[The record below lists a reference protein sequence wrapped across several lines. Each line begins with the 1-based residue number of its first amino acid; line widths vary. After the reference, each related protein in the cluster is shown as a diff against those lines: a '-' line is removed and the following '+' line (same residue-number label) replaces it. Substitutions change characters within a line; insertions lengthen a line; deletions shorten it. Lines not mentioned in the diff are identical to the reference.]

1 MKPSARLKGV
11 AGILLLLWAAVTGA
25 SVAWRLFFMWISVVI
40 LLDLLLRYW
49 AANLSCSVMLRAIGE
64 SHDGNFEITYVFAN
78 NGLLPIPGCWVSVHL
93 EKELGSFALVPEA
106 MAFSISEIKAVRK
119 SFHCPKRGIY
129 AVGGAT
135 AVLPDL
141 LGLRTK
147 AVTYEKKM
155 RVEVFPRKYPVVS
168 LLSSGWEEGGA
179 LRSSGTAEQDY
190 SSISS
195 LRQALPQ
202 EPARHIHWKASAR
215 TEELQVREYETR
227 RRPGVIVLLDNTG
240 EKYSADPEGKIE
252 ERCVEVAAGL
262 VSHWVGRG
270 YAVELMTGSGY
281 GLRIDGAESLES
293 AMRVLMVF
301 APQLQGSLT
310 YALSNLWKER
320 RQGVLLHV
328 VTPML
333 SAQETAACSGV
344 SAHSVSIFQV
354 GTAEEAVAGS
364 LRFTRI
370 PV

>member
-1 MKPSARLKGV
+1 MNPRARLMTAAGV
-11 AGILLLLWAAVTGA
+11 LLLFWAALTGA
-25 SVAWRLFFMWISVVI
+25 AVAWRLFFMWASLMA
-40 LLDLLLRYW
+40 LLNLILRYW
-49 AANLSCSVMLRAIGE
+49 AANLSCSVMLRATGGG
-64 SHDGNFEITYVFAN
+64 HDGDFEISYVFAN
-78 NGLLPIPGCWVSVHL
+78 NGLLPIPGCRVTVHL
-93 EKELGSFALVPEA
+93 EKELGSFDLVPEVLD
-106 MAFSISEIKAVRK
+106 FSISEIKTVRK
-119 SFHCPKRGIY
+119 QFHCPRRGIY

-135 AVLPDL
+135 IVIPDL

-147 AVTYEKKM
+147 TVNYEKQM
-155 RVEVFPRKYPVVS
+155 MAEVFPRKYPVVS
-168 LLSSGWEEGGA
+168 LLSSGREEGGA
-179 LRSSGTAEQDY
+179 LRGSWAAEQDY
-190 SSISS
+190 SSISN

-227 RRPGVIVLLDNTG
+227 QRPGVIVILDGNG

-270 YAVELMTGSGY
+270 YAVELIAGSGSS
-281 GLRIDGAESLES
+281 LRVAEAEGLES

-301 APQLQGSLT
+301 HPQVQGSLID
-310 YALSNLWKER
+310 ALSKLWKER

-333 SAQETAACSGV
+333 SAQETAACTET
-344 SAHSVSIFQV
+344 SAGSVAVFQV
-354 GTAEEAVAGS
+354 GTAAEPAAGV
-364 LRFTRI
+364 LRFTQI